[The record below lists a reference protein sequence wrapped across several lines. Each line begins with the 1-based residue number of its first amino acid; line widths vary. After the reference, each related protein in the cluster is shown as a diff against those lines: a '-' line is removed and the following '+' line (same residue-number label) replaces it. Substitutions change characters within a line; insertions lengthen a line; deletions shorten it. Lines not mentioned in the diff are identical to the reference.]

1 MYLVCGL
8 IRHHAKNEIGDGTGQ
23 PFIFTFKD
31 YLCLYPSEVYKFH
44 FYKFLFRLLISSQG
58 FYFKKYHS

>member
-31 YLCLYPSEVYKFH
+31 YLYVYIHPRSINFI
-44 FYKFLFRLLISSQG
+44 FIN
-58 FYFKKYHS
+58 FYFAS